1 MSSANSSNVEGFKS
15 HLILSEL
22 TKLLDLGMPFNFLSN
37 MSLSLLVLLIN
48 DFNCVGDSLPSLD
61 GSVTLEMLSSINSV
75 GFVLKE
81 LFLTKS
87 WNDDPLE
94 ATD

>member
-37 MSLSLLVLLIN
+37 MSLSLLVLLSN
-48 DFNCVGDSLPSLD
+48 EFNCVGDSIPSLD
-61 GSVTLEMLSSINSV
+61 GSVTLEMLSSINFV
-75 GFVLKE
+75 GLVLNE
-81 LFLTKS
+81 LFFTKS
-87 WNDDPLE
+87 WNDHPLDPM
-94 ATD
+94 D